1 MPAIVDHDGPDGA
14 PLALFESGAILQYLA
29 RKTGTFYGT
38 TYRDQLAVDQWLMWQ
53 MGGLG
58 PMAGQNHHFNK
69 YAPLMGEDLTYA
81 KDRYTQETARLYRV
95 LNTQLEQNDYVA
107 GDFFSIADM
116 AIWPWASLWEGQKQT
131 LEDKPHMA
139 RWLQACAAR
148 RGVTAG
154 HGLHLDLRVTP
165 KSKRQRQLRSA
176 LQSEITTLSRALSLP
191 EAGERKKIM
200 RRSRTARSRPVSHLF
215 PAHILPRAALDS

>member
-29 RKTGTFYGT
+29 RKTRKILWDDLSRPAGGRSMVDVANGWAWSHGGAKSSLQQIRPAYGRRFNLRKRSGTPKKPPASTGCST
-38 TYRDQLAVDQWLMWQ
+38 RSW
-53 MGGLG
+53 
-58 PMAGQNHHFNK
+58 H
-69 YAPLMGEDLTYA
+69 
-81 KDRYTQETARLYRV
+81 RV
-95 LNTQLEQNDYVA
+95 IIVA

-154 HGLHLDLRVTP
+154 HGLNLDLRATP
-165 KSKRQRQLRSA
+165 KPSDTDSLDQLFKA
-176 LQSEITTLSRALSLP
+176 
-191 EAGERKKIM
+191 K
-200 RRSRTARSRPVSHLF
+200 
-215 PAHILPRAALDS
+215 

>member
-29 RKTGTFYGT
+29 RKTGKFYGT

-95 LNTQLEQNDYVA
+95 LNTQLAQSDYVA

-154 HGLHLDLRVTP
+154 HGLHLDLRATP
-165 KSKRQRQLRSA
+165 KPSDTDSLDQLFKA
-176 LQSEITTLSRALSLP
+176 
-191 EAGERKKIM
+191 K
-200 RRSRTARSRPVSHLF
+200 
-215 PAHILPRAALDS
+215 